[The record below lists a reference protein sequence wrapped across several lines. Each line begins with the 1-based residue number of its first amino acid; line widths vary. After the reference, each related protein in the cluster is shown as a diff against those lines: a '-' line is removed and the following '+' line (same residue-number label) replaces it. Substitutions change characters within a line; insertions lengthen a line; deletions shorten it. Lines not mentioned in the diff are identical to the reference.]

1 MRRIRFFTAAVLVV
15 VALVAT
21 SAVSALAAQY
31 EGGPIGP
38 ICQLFLT
45 NGELGYYLHSDD
57 GGPGYY
63 DNVYGWHMWCQ
74 SPASPD
80 WWYVQR

>member
-1 MRRIRFFTAAVLVV
+1 MKRIRLVV
-15 VALVAT
+15 AVVAVMAMMVA
-21 SAVSALAAQY
+21 SALPASAQSV
-31 EGGPIGP
+31 GP

-45 NGELGYYLHSDD
+45 EGEVGYFPNSNS

-74 SPASPD
+74 SPVYG
-80 WWYVQR
+80 WYVQR

>member
-1 MRRIRFFTAAVLVV
+1 MRRIRLVLAVAAVM
-15 VALVAT
+15 AMMA
-21 SAVSALAAQY
+21 ASALPATAQSV
-31 EGGPIGP
+31 GP

-45 NGELGYYLHSDD
+45 NGELGYYLHSAD

-80 WWYVQR
+80 GWYVQR

>member
-1 MRRIRFFTAAVLVV
+1 MKRIFSVLTV
-15 VALVAT
+15 VAVIAALLASVLPA
-21 SAVSALAAQY
+21 SAQSV
-31 EGGPIGP
+31 GP

-45 NGELGYYLHSDD
+45 NGEPGYYLHSAD

-63 DNVYGWHMWCQ
+63 DEVYGWHMWCQ

-80 WWYVQR
+80 GWYVQN